1 MAYDKQKYFKNNW
14 LNIFLFKSYVYICC
28 IIKTNMTTQNIIIGT
43 KLNLNV
49 NGKVRQYEVKSIEN
63 GIYKIFNK
71 FVVSIFVD
79 LDFINA
85 NLSE

>member
-1 MAYDKQKYFKNNW
+1 
-14 LNIFLFKSYVYICC
+14 
-28 IIKTNMTTQNIIIGT
+28 MTTQNIIIGT